1 MQNISN
7 LLEMAFLR
15 KAFAGAALFMLALL
29 PAGARNYILC
39 VGIADYPGTQNDLRL
54 SAGDA
59 LTMQTLYQ
67 KNGQSTVRLFQN
79 EQATVAAV
87 TAAFDELC
95 NEATEDDAV
104 IFYFSGHGVP
114 GAFVCH
120 DDFLRYDDVVSALG
134 RSAAKKKIIFAD
146 ACFAGKARRSRRHA
160 TAETYAQTSVLFFL
174 SSRTN
179 ETSIENRTMKN
190 SLFTA
195 YLERGLRGGADTDR
209 NRTVTAHE
217 LFRFVSE
224 GVQQKSRQKQHPVM
238 WGRFDNHMPLM
249 TW

>member
-1 MQNISN
+1 MHK
-7 LLEMAFLR
+7 F
-15 KAFAGAALFMLALL
+15 ALFTLGLLFTLL
-29 PAGARNYILC
+29 PVSAHNYVVC
-39 VGIADYPGTQNDLRL
+39 VGIADYPGTKNDLRL
-54 SAGDA
+54 SADDA
-59 LTMQTLYQ
+59 LTMQQLYQ
-67 KNGQSTVRLFQN
+67 KNSQASVRLFQN

-87 TAAFDELC
+87 TAAFSQLC
-95 NEATEDDAV
+95 GEATEDDAV
-104 IFYFSGHGVP
+104 IFFFSGHGVP

-120 DDFLRYDDVVSALG
+120 DSLLKYDDIVNALA
-134 RSAAKKKIIFAD
+134 RSAAKKKIILAD
-146 ACFAGKARRSRRHA
+146 ACFAGKARRSRHHA

-209 NRTVTAHE
+209 DRTITARE
-217 LFRFVSE
+217 LFQFVSE
-224 GVQQKSRQKQHPVM
+224 GVQQKSNQKQHPVM
-238 WGRFDNHMPLM
+238 WGRFDNDMPLM

>member
-1 MQNISN
+1 MHKFIQIALG
-7 LLEMAFLR
+7 LLFT
-15 KAFAGAALFMLALL
+15 LL
-29 PAGARNYILC
+29 PACARNYIVC
-39 VGIADYPGTQNDLRL
+39 VGIADYPGTKNDLRL

-59 LTMQTLYQ
+59 LTMQQLYQ

-79 EQATVAAV
+79 EQATVVDV
-87 TAAFDELC
+87 TAAFNQLC

-120 DDFLRYDDVVSALG
+120 DNFLKYDDIVSALG
-134 RSAAKKKIIFAD
+134 RSAAKKKIILAD
-146 ACFAGKARRSRRHA
+146 ACFAGKARRSNRHA

-179 ETSIENRTMKN
+179 ETSIENRTLKN

-195 YLERGLRGGADTDR
+195 YLERGLRGGADTDL
-209 NRTVTAHE
+209 NRTITARE
-217 LFRFVSE
+217 LFQFVSE
-224 GVQQKSRQKQHPVM
+224 GVQQKSNQKQHPVM
-238 WGRFDNHMPLM
+238 WGRFDNDMPLM